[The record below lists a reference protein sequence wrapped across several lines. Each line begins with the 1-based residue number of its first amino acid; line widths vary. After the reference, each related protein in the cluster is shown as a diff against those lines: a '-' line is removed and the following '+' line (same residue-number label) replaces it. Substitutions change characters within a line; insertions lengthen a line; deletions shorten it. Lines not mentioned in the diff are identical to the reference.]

1 MIPVKS
7 DRHNEMP
14 PEESKTKPLKLLWIV
29 LCLRSGLFLAELI
42 TGLRVHSL
50 SLIALSGH
58 LLVDL
63 IAIAIAIAAAWL
75 VRSCPRPR
83 RGGRDVRGCL
93 EHLSRPSGLVLKDT
107 ASHIRSVEHSTQT
120 KLSLNPQQI
129 EALAAFLNSLILLA
143 VAGSILWGIL
153 HNFQASVSEAGLPM
167 LAIAALGL
175 VVKGINA
182 SLLYEESHHSLN
194 VRGVFFHAIADGVS
208 SFGLLIAALA
218 IFYLNWLWA
227 DTAASLLVVIFML
240 VSAFSLLKDSFHTI
254 NQ

>member
-7 DRHNEMP
+7 DRYNEIP
-14 PEESKTKPLKLLWIV
+14 LEESKTQPLRLLWIV

-63 IAIAIAIAAAWL
+63 IAIAIAIIAAW
-75 VRSCPRPR
+75 S
-83 RGGRDVRGCL
+83 
-93 EHLSRPSGLVLKDT
+93 
-107 ASHIRSVEHSTQT
+107 IEHSTPT
-120 KLSLNPQQI
+120 KLPLNPQQI
-129 EALAAFLNSLILLA
+129 EAIAAFLNGLILLA

-153 HNFQASVSEAGLPM
+153 HNFQASTSEAGLPM

-194 VRGVFFHAIADGVS
+194 VRGVFLHAIADGVS

-218 IFYLNWLWA
+218 IFYLNCLWA
-227 DTAASLLVVIFML
+227 DTAASLLVVIFMF
-240 VSAFSLLKDSFHTI
+240 VSAFSLLKDSLQAI
-254 NQ
+254 E

>member
-7 DRHNEMP
+7 DRHNEIP
-14 PEESKTKPLKLLWIV
+14 LEESKTQPLKLLWIV

-63 IAIAIAIAAAWL
+63 IAIAIAIVAAW
-75 VRSCPRPR
+75 S
-83 RGGRDVRGCL
+83 
-93 EHLSRPSGLVLKDT
+93 
-107 ASHIRSVEHSTQT
+107 IEHSTQT
-120 KLSLNPQQI
+120 KLPLKPQQI
-129 EALAAFLNSLILLA
+129 EAIAALLNGLILLA
-143 VAGSILWGIL
+143 VVGAILWEIL
-153 HNFQASVSEAGLPM
+153 HNVRASASEAGLPM
-167 LAIAALGL
+167 LAISVLGL

-182 SLLYEESHHSLN
+182 SLLYEESYHSLN
-194 VRGVFFHAIADGVS
+194 VRGVFLHAIADGVS

-240 VSAFSLLKDSFHTI
+240 VSAFSLLRDSYSFLV
-254 NQ
+254 NFDRNRQNY